1 MKKLFCMQLLSTL
14 LFCHI
19 AFAQTNISGIWEG
32 VLAVAPG
39 QEIEVRFTFELAAD
53 GSYSGVLNA
62 PDQPSLTNIPID
74 SVALTGDDITFLVS
88 AVSGEYSGMLAAETI
103 TGVWSQAGTS
113 FDLNLTP
120 YEEPVLTA
128 ETFALIEGSW
138 VATLRPIPGGEL
150 ELTVILRFEES
161 EAGVYRGFFSVPE
174 QGASDIPI
182 DSIEVDGTKLTAAV
196 SQARI
201 EISGNVTGD
210 TIDAEFKQAG
220 QILAAA
226 FSRGA
231 YEQAGLPIS
240 PLDYARISG
249 PWNGSLNG
257 MTLVI
262 RVEQEND
269 RYIAFMDSPDQ
280 GAANIPIGEMAI
292 AGDTLTFAITAMN
305 GSYSGD
311 IGVDGISGTWTQAG
325 SSNPLTLQRGA
336 YIANADVP
344 ATTRERL
351 SGIWRGTVN
360 NTELIFQFADSAEA
374 GFSATIA
381 IPSLG
386 AGPMPLS
393 DISLEDNALS
403 FTVSGI
409 QASFAGTLEGS
420 QITGDWTRA
429 GNTNSLSLDRE

>member
-14 LFCHI
+14 LFCHV

-39 QEIEVRFTFELAAD
+39 QEIEVRFTFERAAD

-88 AVSGEYSGMLAAETI
+88 AVSGEYSGMLAADAI

-120 YEEPVLTA
+120 YEEPILTA

-138 VATLRPIPGGEL
+138 MATLRPIPGGEL
-150 ELTVILRFEES
+150 EYTVILRFQQS
-161 EAGVYRGFFSVPE
+161 DAGVYQGFFSVPE
-174 QGASDIPI
+174 QGASDIPM
-182 DSIEVDGTKLTAAV
+182 DSIAVEGSKLTAAV

-201 EISGNVTGD
+201 EISGNVTGASI
-210 TIDAEFKQAG
+210 TTEFRQAG
-220 QILAAA
+220 QVLPIE
-226 FSRGA
+226 FSRGE

-240 PLDYARISG
+240 PLDYARIRG

-262 RVEQEND
+262 RVEQEGD
-269 RYIAFMDSPDQ
+269 RYLAFMDSPDQ

-292 AGDTLTFAITAMN
+292 AGDTLTFAITAGN
-305 GSYSGD
+305 ASYSGD

-344 ATTRERL
+344 AATRERL

-360 NTELIFQFADSAEA
+360 STELIFQFADSGAA

-403 FTVSGI
+403 FTVSRI
-409 QASFAGTLEGS
+409 QANFAGTLDDGHIS
-420 QITGDWTRA
+420 GDWTRS